1 MIGYTTFN
9 LSDKEM
15 IVRRIADIQ
24 DKKCYIGLFKLL
36 IKKNISYMK
45 NKNGIFFNVSILS
58 DEILNLIDNIL
69 TYHEMK
75 KEKISCNN
83 VY

>member
-1 MIGYTTFN
+1 MDIQILL

-24 DKKCYIGLFKLL
+24 DKKCYIDLFKLL
-36 IKKNISYMK
+36 LKNNISYMK

-58 DEILNLIDNIL
+58 DDVLNIVDNIL
-69 TYHEMK
+69 TYHEIK

-83 VY
+83 IY

>member
-1 MIGYTTFN
+1 MIGHSIFN
-9 LSDKEM
+9 SSDKEL

-24 DKKCYIGLFKLL
+24 DKKCYIELFNLL

-58 DEILNLIDNIL
+58 DDVLNIIDNIL

-83 VY
+83 IY